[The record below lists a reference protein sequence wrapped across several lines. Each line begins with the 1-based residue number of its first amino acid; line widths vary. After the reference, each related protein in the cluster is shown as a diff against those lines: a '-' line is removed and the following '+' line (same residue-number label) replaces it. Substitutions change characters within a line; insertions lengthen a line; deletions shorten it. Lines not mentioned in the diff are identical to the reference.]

1 MGLGAIQDLKG
12 TIKYQLKIKEENKV
26 RQFIS
31 FVNTTTT
38 LPADTEVVDFFFQV
52 LSPQV
57 MNVCGNFYDT
67 PIPIYCVSA
76 KELDFYRN
84 LVLQNPDNP
93 IDIRK
98 YTAETR
104 DLCIDPEK
112 ENIEF
117 NPDLLGVFIPKS
129 KEHKCNSIIMVSPE
143 KVMKASFDFK
153 KIEKITKNKDLYEIY
168 LIFFVTVVLH
178 EIGHWVMS
186 KNEPDHRASAKWIA
200 NRLDEGGD
208 DDQRY
213 LNILFEHEHYCGDND
228 IAWTRNY
235 TWEKLIEESLAN
247 RFVLLHNWKNNQKK
261 LIWKF
266 ISKQPQEYSAA
277 VSWKETK
284 SIKDTICSWKRF
296 KWEKVID
303 DTLKKYDS
311 NNTFLKD
318 FESKLLSHKK
328 INSFNFNLNWLKFCK
343 THIYEWL
350 KNYDAI
356 LWDTFGVLYNLIDH
370 EKDLHPLKAIEFAKK
385 RLNLV
390 QTDDMCADIWLT
402 MAKIYKTIS
411 DADKYHFALNK
422 ALEFSKK
429 TDGYWEDK
437 RTNEIESR
445 LKEL

>member
-1 MGLGAIQDLKG
+1 M
-12 TIKYQLKIKEENKV
+12 
-26 RQFIS
+26 RRFIS

-38 LPADTEVVDFFFQV
+38 LPIDSEAIDFFFKV

-57 MNVCGNFYDT
+57 LNICGNFYDM

-104 DLCIDPEK
+104 DLDVYLEK
-112 ENIEF
+112 EDIEF

-129 KEHKCNSIIMVSPE
+129 KEHECNSIIMISPE
-143 KVMKASFDFK
+143 KIMKAAFDFK
-153 KIEKITKNKDLYEIY
+153 KIEKITKNKDLHEIY
-168 LIFFVTVVLH
+168 LIFFATVVLH
-178 EIGHWVMS
+178 ELGHWVMS
-186 KNEPDHRASAKWIA
+186 NNEPDRRASAKWIA
-200 NRLDEGGD
+200 NGLDEESNK
-208 DDQRY
+208 QRY
-213 LNILFEHEHYCGDND
+213 LDILFRDNRCESNND
-228 IAWTRNY
+228 KAWTRKY
-235 TWEKLIEESLAN
+235 SWEKLIEESLAN
-247 RFVLLHNWKNNQKK
+247 RFVLIHSWKSNQEK
-261 LIWKF
+261 LVWKF

-277 VSWKETK
+277 ISWKETK

-303 DTLKKYDS
+303 DTLKKYDL

-343 THIYEWL
+343 THIDEWL
-350 KNYDAI
+350 KNPDAL
-356 LWDTFGVLYNLIDH
+356 LWDTFGILYSLIDY
-370 EKDLHPLKAIEFAKK
+370 EKDFHPLKAVEFAEE
-385 RLNLV
+385 RLNFV
-390 QTDDMCADIWLT
+390 QTDDNRTDIWLT
-402 MAKIYKTIS
+402 MAKIYKTIP
-411 DADKYHFALNK
+411 DDDKYRFALEK
-422 ALEFSKK
+422 SLEFSKK
-429 TDGYWEDK
+429 TNGYWEDK